1 MHVYALADKFEM
13 RELMDLAVQKF
24 KAHVNDWPQYDFA
37 SIVAEVL
44 DSTPSNDHG
53 LRPVVAAVC
62 ASNLDKI
69 LSMGVSSGPS
79 TEQKAQW
86 AEVLKKDSDFLFTL
100 FQKSSCKL
108 SILMDKKDDANTE
121 LVAAM
126 EDMKEKRDEGK
137 LTTAFLFVLWK
148 TFGLG

>member
-1 MHVYALADKFEM
+1 MHVYALADKYEM
-13 RELMDLAVQKF
+13 RELMDLAVEKF
-24 KAHVNDWPQYDFA
+24 KVLVNDWPDYDFA
-37 SIVAEVL
+37 AIVAEVL

-53 LRPVVAAVC
+53 LRPVIAVVC

-69 LSMGVSSGPS
+69 LSMGFSGGPS
-79 TEQKAQW
+79 TEQKAHW

-108 SILMDKKDDANTE
+108 RNLMDKKDEANTE

-126 EDMKEKRDEGK
+126 EDMKEQRDEGK
-137 LTTAFLFVLWK
+137 PTSAFLL
-148 TFGLG
+148 